1 MTGLNETLPKKQLID
16 RFGSDVIFEEYG
28 KSDLATLVKKIRQG
42 IHGVAASVWNRIVNR
57 GWHPVNPR
65 QFAPYFET
73 KNPDLYLAISE
84 LLGVAVIR
92 DIYYV
97 KGWKAPKRRTNLIV
111 EMLVAWVYRS
121 DLQLWDITF
130 INPER
135 PIPKRARKFPLQ
147 THEGLGLLP
156 VLLENLQRKAKELG
170 CEQLT
175 LVAALR
181 DQVRLFGRYG
191 FAVEDSDMG
200 RIRMKLGC
208 SIPMERDV

>member
-1 MTGLNETLPKKQLID
+1 MNGLKETLPKKQLID
-16 RFGSDVIFEEYG
+16 RFGSDVIFEESG
-28 KSDLATLVKKIRQG
+28 KSDLTTIAKKTPQA

-73 KNPDLYLAISE
+73 KSPDLYLAISE
-84 LLGVAVIR
+84 LLGVEVIR

-97 KGWKAPKRRTNLIV
+97 KGWKAPKRNANLVV

-121 DLQLWDITF
+121 DLLLWDITF

-135 PIPKRARKFPLQ
+135 PIPKMARKFPLQ

-156 VLLENLQRKAKELG
+156 ILLENLQRKAKELS
-170 CEQLT
+170 CEQVT
-175 LVAALR
+175 LVAAGR
-181 DQVRLFGRYG
+181 DQVNLFGRYG

-200 RIRMKLGC
+200 RFAMKVGKG
-208 SIPMERDV
+208 IPMERDV